1 MNNSQRRALEMKLI
15 YEREMG
21 GEGSE
26 TTLTGLL
33 EIMPGESGVSRAHQT
48 VEEVFERLSQIDAM
62 IQSHARDWALERMA
76 RIDLA
81 ILRLAAYE
89 LMYRADIPTGATI
102 NEAVELS
109 RAYSSEESGAFI
121 NGVLGNMGR
130 QLEEP
135 RL

>member
-21 GEGSE
+21 GEGGES
-26 TTLTGLL
+26 TLTDLL
-33 EIMPGESGVSRAHQT
+33 EIAPGTRGIARARQT
-48 VEEVFERLSQIDAM
+48 VEAVFSKLPEIDAM
-62 IQSHARDWALERMA
+62 IQTHAKDWAVERMA

-89 LMYRADIPTGATI
+89 LMYCANIPAGASI

-109 RAYSSEESGAFI
+109 RIYSSVESGAFI

-130 QLEEP
+130 ALEGQRP
-135 RL
+135 